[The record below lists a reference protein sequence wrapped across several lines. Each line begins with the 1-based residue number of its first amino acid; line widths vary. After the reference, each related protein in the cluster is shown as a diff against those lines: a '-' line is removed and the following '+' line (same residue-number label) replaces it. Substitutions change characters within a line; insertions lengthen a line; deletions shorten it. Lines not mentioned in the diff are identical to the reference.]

1 MNDLLTTAITE
12 DEIKAATFQL
22 RRTKAPEPDG
32 LNGLFYQTYWNTLCV
47 DFIPL
52 IQQFFFISGVMP
64 LALNQT
70 IITLIPKVSN
80 PKSLD
85 QYRPISLC
93 NYAYK
98 IISKVIANR
107 LKPWLPE
114 LISP

>member
-1 MNDLLTTAITE
+1 
-12 DEIKAATFQL
+12 
-22 RRTKAPEPDG
+22 
-32 LNGLFYQTYWNTLCV
+32 
-47 DFIPL
+47 
-52 IQQFFFISGVMP
+52 MP

-80 PKSLD
+80 PESLD